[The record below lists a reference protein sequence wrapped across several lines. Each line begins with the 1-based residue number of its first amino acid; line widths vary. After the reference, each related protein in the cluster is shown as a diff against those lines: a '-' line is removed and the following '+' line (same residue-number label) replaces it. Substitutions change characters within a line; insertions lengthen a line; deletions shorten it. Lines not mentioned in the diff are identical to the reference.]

1 MLTVLQAI
9 ATGLTV
15 VALSCSL
22 AHVLELPGKLRL
34 PRDAYVTVQSIYYP
48 GFTLAGLSEPLG
60 ILVLGLLCLL
70 MPQDD
75 PAFWWTLAAAA
86 LLVLVH
92 GLYWLLTHPV
102 NRFWVEGQDLGRLGR
117 GFFGKATATG
127 TEYTAEEVWLQRRN
141 RWELSHVLRAIGTAG
156 ALALLLVSLTV

>member
-1 MLTVLQAI
+1 MLTILQTTAMC
-9 ATGLTV
+9 LTV
-15 VALSCSL
+15 IALSCSL
-22 AHVLELPGKLRL
+22 AHALELPGKLRL
-34 PRDAYVTVQSIYYP
+34 SRDAYVTVQSIYYP

-75 PAFWWTLAAAA
+75 PAFRWTLAAAA

-102 NRFWVEGQDLGRLGR
+102 NRFWLEGQDLGAAGR
-117 GFFGKATATG
+117 GFFSEATG
-127 TEYTAEEVWLQRRN
+127 TETATTAEDVWLQRRN
-141 RWELSHVLRAIGTAG
+141 RWEISHVLRAIGTAG
-156 ALALLLVSLTV
+156 AFVLLLVSLMV

>member
-15 VALSCSL
+15 VVLSCSL

-34 PRDAYVTVQSIYYP
+34 PREAYVMVQSIYYP
-48 GFTLAGLSEPLG
+48 GFTLAGLSEPLA
-60 ILVLGLLCLL
+60 ILVMGLLCLL
-70 MPQDD
+70 MPRDD

-92 GLYWLLTHPV
+92 GLYWLMTHRV
-102 NRFWVEGQDLGRLGR
+102 NRFWIEGQDLGAAGR
-117 GFFGKATATG
+117 GFFGKAIATEPECTAD
-127 TEYTAEEVWLQRRN
+127 EVWLRRRN
-141 RWELSHVLRAIGTAG
+141 RWELSHVVRAMGAAG
-156 ALALLLVSLTV
+156 AFALLLV